1 MNGNRYEIF
10 LKVVE
15 LGNITRAA
23 EALNYTQSGVSHAI
37 AALEKETGFALFR
50 RSSNGVTLTDNGKQ
64 ILERVQGL
72 VNQQRS
78 LAQTIA
84 NINHIVAGTIRV
96 GTFTS
101 VSAQWLPGIIR
112 SFQKRYPMVDFELLD
127 GNYDDITEWITQ
139 GKIDCGFL
147 TAPAPE
153 SLSFLPLKQD
163 PLLVL
168 MEPGHPLTGRETLTL
183 EDIIQ
188 ESFIMPMKGSDND
201 IRAVLRDTPI
211 PPRVKYTLND
221 DISVMAM
228 VANGFGISIMPE
240 LIIRNVTFPMAAR
253 PLTPPRYRHIGMVSL
268 PVSAVSIVTR
278 AFLRFLGETDV
289 VQFEAKG
296 SSSDKHFASGHQGTC
311 PAPRFP

>member
-64 ILERVQGL
+64 ILERVQSL

-84 NINHIVAGTIRV
+84 NINHNVAGTIRV

-101 VSAQWLPGIIR
+101 VSSQWLPGIIR
-112 SFQKRYPMVDFELLD
+112 SFSERYPLVDFELLD
-127 GNYDDITEWITQ
+127 GNYDEIMEWITQ

-147 TAPAPE
+147 TAPVPE
-153 SLSFLPLKQD
+153 TLSFLPLKQD

-168 MEPGHPLTGRETLTL
+168 MEPGHPLTQMETLSL
-183 EDIIQ
+183 EDIIK
-188 ESFIMPMKGSDND
+188 EPFIMPMKGSDND
-201 IRAVLRDTPI
+201 IRAVLRDTPT

-240 LIIRNVTFPMAAR
+240 LIIRNVTFPMARR
-253 PLTPPRYRHIGMVSL
+253 PLDPPQYRNIGIVSL
-268 PVSAVSIVTR
+268 PVSAVTIVAR
-278 AFLRFLGETDV
+278 AFLQYLGETDV
-289 VQFEAKG
+289 VQFESK
-296 SSSDKHFASGHQGTC
+296 
-311 PAPRFP
+311 PE

>member
-64 ILERVQGL
+64 ILERVQSL

-84 NINHIVAGTIRV
+84 NINHNVAGTIRV

-101 VSAQWLPGIIR
+101 VSSQWLPGIIR
-112 SFQKRYPMVDFELLD
+112 SFSERYPLVDFELLD
-127 GNYDDITEWITQ
+127 GNYDEIMEWITQ

-147 TAPAPE
+147 TAPVPE
-153 SLSFLPLKQD
+153 TLSFLPLKQD
-163 PLLVL
+163 PLMVL
-168 MEPGHPLTGRETLTL
+168 MEPGHPLTQMETLSL
-183 EDIIQ
+183 EDIIK
-188 ESFIMPMKGSDND
+188 EPFIMPMKGSDND
-201 IRAVLRDTPI
+201 IRAVLRDTPT

-240 LIIRNVTFPMAAR
+240 LIIRNVTFPMARR
-253 PLTPPRYRHIGMVSL
+253 PLDPPQYRNIGIVSL
-268 PVSAVSIVTR
+268 PVSAVTIVAR
-278 AFLRFLGETDV
+278 AFLQYLGETDV
-289 VQFEAKG
+289 VQFESK
-296 SSSDKHFASGHQGTC
+296 
-311 PAPRFP
+311 PE

>member
-1 MNGNRYEIF
+1 MNANRYEIF

-50 RSSNGVTLTDNGKQ
+50 RSSNGVTLTDNGRQ

-78 LAQTIA
+78 LSQTIA
-84 NINHIVAGTIRV
+84 NINHVVAGTIRV

-112 SFQKRYPMVDFELLD
+112 SFQERYPQVDFELLD

-147 TAPAPE
+147 TAPVPE
-153 SLSFLPLKQD
+153 TLHFRPLKQD
-163 PLLVL
+163 PLMVL
-168 MEPGHPLTGRETLTL
+168 MEPGHPLAQRKTLSL
-183 EDIIQ
+183 DDIIK
-188 ESFIMPMKGSDND
+188 EPFIMPMKGSDND
-201 IRAVLRDTPI
+201 IRALLRDTGS
-211 PPRVKYTLND
+211 PPKVKYTLND

-253 PLTPPRYRHIGMVSL
+253 PFEPAQYRNIGIASL
-268 PVSAVSIVTR
+268 PVGALTIVAR
-278 AFLRFLGETDV
+278 AFLHYLSETDV
-289 VQFEAKG
+289 VHFESK
-296 SSSDKHFASGHQGTC
+296 
-311 PAPRFP
+311 PE

>member
-64 ILERVQGL
+64 ILERVQSL

-84 NINHIVAGTIRV
+84 NINHNVAGTIRV

-101 VSAQWLPGIIR
+101 VSSQWLPGIIR
-112 SFQKRYPMVDFELLD
+112 SFSERYPLVDFELLD
-127 GNYDDITEWITQ
+127 GNYDEIMEWITQ

-147 TAPAPE
+147 TAPVPE
-153 SLSFLPLKQD
+153 TLSFLPLKQD

-168 MEPGHPLTGRETLTL
+168 MEQGHPLTGRDTLSL
-183 EDIIQ
+183 EDIIK
-188 ESFIMPMKGSDND
+188 EPFIMPMKGSDND
-201 IRAVLRDTPI
+201 IRAVLRDTPT

-240 LIIRNVTFPMAAR
+240 LIIRNVTFPMARR
-253 PLTPPRYRHIGMVSL
+253 PLDPPQYRNIGIVSL
-268 PVSAVSIVTR
+268 PVSAVTIVAR
-278 AFLRFLGETDV
+278 AFLQYLGETDV
-289 VQFEAKG
+289 VQFESK
-296 SSSDKHFASGHQGTC
+296 
-311 PAPRFP
+311 PE

>member
-1 MNGNRYEIF
+1 MNINSNRYEIF

-23 EALNYTQSGVSHAI
+23 EALSYTQSGVSHAI

-64 ILERVQGL
+64 ILERVRSL

-84 NINHIVAGTIRV
+84 NINHVVAGTLRV

-112 SFQKRYPMVDFELLD
+112 SFSQLYPLVEFELLD
-127 GNYDDITEWITQ
+127 GNYDEITEWLLQ

-147 TAPAPE
+147 TAPVPE
-153 SLSFLPLKQD
+153 ALHFRPLKQD

-168 MEPGHPLTGRETLTL
+168 LEPGHPLAEKETLAL
-183 EDIIQ
+183 EDIIK
-188 ESFIMPMKGSDND
+188 EPFIMPMKGSDND
-201 IRAVLRDTPI
+201 IQAVLRNAPSL
-211 PPRVKYTLND
+211 PKVKYILND

-228 VANGFGISIMPE
+228 AANGFGISIMSE
-240 LIIRNVTFPMAAR
+240 LMIRNVTFRMAAR
-253 PLTPPRYRHIGMVSL
+253 PLNPPQYRNIGIASL
-268 PVSAVSIVTR
+268 PLGAATVVTK
-278 AFLRFLGETDV
+278 AFLRYLSDTDV
-289 VQFEAKG
+289 QQFDSAANK
-296 SSSDKHFASGHQGTC
+296 
-311 PAPRFP
+311 

>member
-1 MNGNRYEIF
+1 MNANRYEIF

-23 EALNYTQSGVSHAI
+23 EALSYTQSGVSHAI

-64 ILERVQGL
+64 ILERVQSL

-84 NINHIVAGTIRV
+84 NINHVVAGTIRV

-112 SFQKRYPMVDFELLD
+112 SFQERYPQVDFELLD

-147 TAPAPE
+147 TAPVPE
-153 SLSFLPLKQD
+153 TLHFRPLKQD
-163 PLLVL
+163 PMMVL
-168 MEPGHPLTGRETLTL
+168 MEPGHPLGHRKTLSL
-183 EDIIQ
+183 DDIIK
-188 ESFIMPMKGSDND
+188 EPFIMPMKGSDND
-201 IRAVLRDTPI
+201 IRALLRDTGS

-240 LIIRNVTFPMAAR
+240 LIIRNVTFRMAAR
-253 PLTPPRYRHIGMVSL
+253 PFEPAQYRNIGIASL
-268 PVSAVSIVTR
+268 PVGAVTIVAR
-278 AFLRFLGETDV
+278 AFLHYLTETDV
-289 VQFEAKG
+289 VQFESKP
-296 SSSDKHFASGHQGTC
+296 K
-311 PAPRFP
+311 

>member
-64 ILERVQGL
+64 ILERVQSL

-84 NINHIVAGTIRV
+84 NINHNVAGTIRV

-101 VSAQWLPGIIR
+101 VSSQWLPGIIR
-112 SFQKRYPMVDFELLD
+112 SFSERYPLVDFELLD
-127 GNYDDITEWITQ
+127 GNYDEIMEWIIQ

-147 TAPAPE
+147 TAPVPE
-153 SLSFLPLKQD
+153 TLSFLPLKQD

-168 MEPGHPLTGRETLTL
+168 MEPGHPLTQMEILSL
-183 EDIIQ
+183 EDIIK
-188 ESFIMPMKGSDND
+188 EPFIMPMKGSDND
-201 IRAVLRDTPI
+201 IRAVLRDTPT

-240 LIIRNVTFPMAAR
+240 LIIRNVTFPMARR
-253 PLTPPRYRHIGMVSL
+253 PLDPPQYRNIGIVSL
-268 PVSAVSIVTR
+268 PVSAVTIVAR
-278 AFLRFLGETDV
+278 AFLQYLGETDV
-289 VQFEAKG
+289 VQFESK
-296 SSSDKHFASGHQGTC
+296 
-311 PAPRFP
+311 PE

>member
-64 ILERVQGL
+64 ILERVQSL

-84 NINHIVAGTIRV
+84 NINHNVAGTIRV

-101 VSAQWLPGIIR
+101 VSSQWLPGIIR
-112 SFQKRYPMVDFELLD
+112 SFQERYPLVDFELLD
-127 GNYDDITEWITQ
+127 GNYDDIMEWITQ

-147 TAPAPE
+147 TAPVPE
-153 SLSFLPLKQD
+153 TLSFLPLKQD
-163 PLLVL
+163 PLMVL
-168 MEPGHPLTGRETLTL
+168 MEPGHPLTQMETLSL
-183 EDIIQ
+183 EDILK
-188 ESFIMPMKGSDND
+188 EPFIMPMKGSDND
-201 IRAVLRDTPI
+201 IRAVLKDTGS
-211 PPRVKYTLND
+211 PPKVKYTLND

-240 LIIRNVTFPMAAR
+240 LIIRNVTFPMARR
-253 PLTPPRYRHIGMVSL
+253 PLDPPQYRNIGIVSL
-268 PVSAVSIVTR
+268 PVSAVTIVAR
-278 AFLRFLGETDV
+278 AFLQYLSETDV
-289 VQFEAKG
+289 VQFETRP
-296 SSSDKHFASGHQGTC
+296 DNSGNQWHTDIV
-311 PAPRFP
+311 P